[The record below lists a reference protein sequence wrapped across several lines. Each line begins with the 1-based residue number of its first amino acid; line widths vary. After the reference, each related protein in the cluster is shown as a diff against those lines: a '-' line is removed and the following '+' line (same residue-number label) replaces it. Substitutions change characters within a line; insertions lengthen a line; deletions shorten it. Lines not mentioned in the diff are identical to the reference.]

1 MNNELSQ
8 IDVPVLSETTT
19 AHKQEFTAAAWG
31 DPFFELVPSQG
42 TSVRN
47 KGNVKPSFPHFVPS
61 QAGQPSSGLF
71 RGTGF
76 SLALLQA
83 LQSTKII
90 ITLLLKERREKIN
103 S

>member
-1 MNNELSQ
+1 MYLCFPRLQLHTNRNSLL
-8 IDVPVLSETTT
+8 PLG
-19 AHKQEFTAAAWG
+19 G